1 MGLLL
6 LLLLLLPSKVRCGAR
21 SADGVTRPARLWPL
35 CIPLVVLPAGTF
47 SHLLCIHLLRPEVVR
62 PHLLPDAR
70 LGTLGLLMNR
80 RLVGLEP
87 LWPVDAFCLV
97 LEKVCTVWSRHS
109 LLWMTNIVVV
119 LMLLLLLLLVVVML
133 LLSVLPNLLRVSPLV
148 VMIVVVVNLL
158 VVLLLMPSVVVMR
171 LKLGS
176 SIRLR
181 RPPLLRH
188 SVPGWFL
195 LRISQ
200 ETFTLTSLGR
210 VLWSEVQLLP
220 ATVVHSFRF
229 WGSICI
235 QRLAAFALA
244 WKSLLVQSKCPRLPS
259 RGEIGRQC
267 VRML

>member
-1 MGLLL
+1 MG

-70 LGTLGLLMNR
+70 LGTLGLLVNR

-87 LWPVDAFCLV
+87 LHTLDAFCLV
-97 LEKVCTVWSRHS
+97 LEKVCTVWPRHAWGHHT

-119 LMLLLLLLLVVVML
+119 LMLLLLLLVVVML

-176 SIRLR
+176 SIGLR

-210 VLWSEVQLLP
+210 VLGSKVQLLS

-244 WKSLLVQSKCPRLPS
+244 WKSLLVQSKCPRLPP
-259 RGEIGRQC
+259 RGEIGR
-267 VRML
+267 

>member
-1 MGLLL
+1 MG
-6 LLLLLLPSKVRCGAR
+6 LLLLLLPSKVRCGAG

-97 LEKVCTVWSRHS
+97 LEKVCTVRSRHS

-119 LMLLLLLLLVVVML
+119 LMLLLLLLVVVML
-133 LLSVLPNLLRVSPLV
+133 LLSVLPNLLRVPPLV

-188 SVPGWFL
+188 SVPDWFL

-210 VLWSEVQLLP
+210 VLWAEVQLLP

-229 WGSICI
+229 WRSICI

-267 VRML
+267 VRVL

>member
-1 MGLLL
+1 MQAPCRRDVG

-70 LGTLGLLMNR
+70 LGTLGLLVNR

-87 LWPVDAFCLV
+87 LHALDAFRLV

-176 SIRLR
+176 SIGLR

-188 SVPGWFL
+188 SVPRWFL

-210 VLWSEVQLLP
+210 VLGSEVQLLS

-235 QRLAAFALA
+235 KRLAAFALA
-244 WKSLLVQSKCPRLPS
+244 WKSLLVHSKCPRLPA
-259 RGEIGRQC
+259 RGEIGR
-267 VRML
+267 

>member
-1 MGLLL
+1 MVLL

-62 PHLLPDAR
+62 SHLLPDAR
-70 LGTLGLLMNR
+70 LGTLGLLVNR

-87 LWPVDAFCLV
+87 LHTLDAFCLV
-97 LEKVCTVWSRHS
+97 LEKVCTVWPRHAWGHHT

-133 LLSVLPNLLRVSPLV
+133 LLRVLPNLLRVSPLV

-176 SIRLR
+176 SIGLR

-188 SVPGWFL
+188 SVPRWFL

-200 ETFTLTSLGR
+200 ETFTLTSLRR
-210 VLWSEVQLLP
+210 VLRSEVQLLS

-244 WKSLLVQSKCPRLPS
+244 WKSLLVQSKCPRLPP
-259 RGEIGRQC
+259 RGEIGR
-267 VRML
+267 